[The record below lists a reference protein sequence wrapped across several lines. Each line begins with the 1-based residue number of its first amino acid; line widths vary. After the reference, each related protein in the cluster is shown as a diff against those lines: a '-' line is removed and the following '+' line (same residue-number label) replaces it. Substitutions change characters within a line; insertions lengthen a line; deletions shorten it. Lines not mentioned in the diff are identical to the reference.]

1 MCDSLIALKSDTADG
16 VAVFAKNS
24 DRPANEGQF
33 IKFIPAADHP
43 VGSTVKCTYIE
54 IPQAAHTN
62 AVLLSKP
69 YWIWGAEMGV
79 NDKYVVIGNEAV
91 FPKVPNAKNTK
102 LIGMD
107 FVRLGLERG
116 NTAREALDV
125 IIDLLNK
132 HGQGGSCTTDCESY
146 YSSFL
151 IADADDAW
159 VLETAGSWYATKH
172 VTQSDSISNYLTIGT
187 DYDPNLSSPDLA
199 QYAVQQ
205 GWAKST
211 VNFNFGA
218 AYNDFFRTT
227 LVKGRKRRA
236 VTMAALNSGKGKI
249 DVPYMI
255 NILRTHAPDGGSGT
269 NWQPQN
275 DPLLGTDVCMHGSYG
290 IIRDSNSAGSLV
302 VHLDKK
308 NPTIFVTGTSSP
320 CTSLFKPVWM
330 DASLPDIGP
339 APSDEYDPNSQFWK
353 HELLHRAT
361 VQNYQARIATY
372 LADRDVVEKGFVEG
386 GLDLANAP
394 AKKRAKFSA
403 DCFAQGFEAEANWY
417 ARVKQIPANPQN
429 SLSYW
434 IYNHAWTNYNNQAH
448 MPKDF

>member
-1 MCDSLIALKSDTADG
+1 MCDSLLALKSDTADG

-33 IKFIPAADHP
+33 IKFVPAADHP
-43 VGSTVKCTYIE
+43 KNSTLKCTYIE
-54 IPQAAHTN
+54 IPQVSHTN

-107 FVRLGLERG
+107 LLRLGLERG

-125 IIDLLNK
+125 MIALLEQF
-132 HGQGGSCTTDCESY
+132 GQGGSCTTDCESY

-159 VLETAGSWYATKH
+159 VLETAGSLYATKH

-187 DYDPNLSSPDLA
+187 DYDPNLSSPNLA

-205 GWAKST
+205 GWAKS
-211 VNFNFGA
+211 VDNFNFGA

-227 LVKGRKRRA
+227 LIKGRQRRA
-236 VTMAALNSGKGKI
+236 YTMSRLSADKGKI

-255 NILRTHAPDGGSGT
+255 DILRTHAPDGGNGAV
-269 NWQPQN
+269 WQPQN
-275 DPLLGTDVCMHGSYG
+275 DSLFGMDICMHASLGP
-290 IIRDSNSAGSLV
+290 IRDSNSAGSLV
-302 VHLDKK
+302 VHLDEN
-308 NPTIFVTGTSSP
+308 NPTIFVTGTASP

-330 DASLPDIGP
+330 DASLPDIGL
-339 APSDEYDPNSQFWK
+339 APSDEYDPNSQFWQ

-361 VQNYQARIATY
+361 IQDYEVRAATYRADRIA
-372 LADRDVVEKGFVEG
+372 VEKGFVEG
-386 GLDLANAP
+386 GLNLASAS
-394 AKKRAKFSA
+394 AKKRAGFSA
-403 DCFAQGFEAEANWY
+403 DCFTQATQVEADWY
-417 ARVKQIPANPQN
+417 KRVKQIPANPQGAWLYNYAWNKFN
-429 SLSYW
+429 SLA
-434 IYNHAWTNYNNQAH
+434 N
-448 MPKDF
+448 MPSDF

>member
-24 DRPANEGQF
+24 DRPSNEGQF

-43 VGSTVKCTYIE
+43 KNSTVKCTYIE

-125 IIDLLNK
+125 IIALLEQF
-132 HGQGGSCTTDCESY
+132 GQGGSCTTDCQSY

-151 IADADDAW
+151 IADPDDAW

-187 DYDPNLSSPDLA
+187 DYDPNLSSPNLA
-199 QYAVQQ
+199 EYAVQQ
-205 GWAKST
+205 GWAKS
-211 VNFNFGA
+211 VDNFNFGA

-227 LVKGRKRRA
+227 LIKGRQRRA
-236 VTMAALNSGKGKI
+236 VTMAALSAGKGKI

-255 NILRTHAPDGGSGT
+255 NVLRTHAPDGGSGK

-275 DPLLGTDVCMHGSYG
+275 NPLLGTDVCMHGSYG

-308 NPTIFVTGTSSP
+308 NPTIFVTGTASP

-339 APSDEYDPNSQFWK
+339 APSDEYDPNSQFWQ

-361 VQNYQARIATY
+361 IQDYQARATTY
-372 LADRDVVEKGFVEG
+372 LAERDAVEKGFVEG
-386 GLDLANAP
+386 GLDLASAS
-394 AKKRAKFSA
+394 AKKRLKFSA
-403 DCFAQGFEAEANWY
+403 DCFSQGSAIEANWY

-429 SLSYW
+429 AW
-434 IYNHAWTNYNNQAH
+434 IYNYAWNKFNKQAN
-448 MPKDF
+448 MPADF